1 MADESNRA
9 QAEFWEEIAPAW
21 ATAERHTELVAGRFG
36 ALADEQLALA
46 PGERVLDVGCGT
58 GATTLTLARKVAP
71 NGDALGVDIA
81 PAMIAVARQRAAD
94 GATGSARFEVADV
107 QTADMAGGF
116 DAVFSRFGV
125 MFFADPPA
133 AFRHIHSLVKPGGRM
148 AFACWQDLFSNE
160 WMLVPGAAV
169 ITVTGHFP
177 ELPEPG
183 APGPFSLADAE
194 HVRSLLGDAG
204 FSDVSV
210 TPHNEI
216 VALPDTRVE
225 SIVELSRSIGP
236 VRDALAGADETLTT
250 AILDQVRADLSAK
263 VTDGQLRLTAG
274 ANIVSARA

>member
-1 MADESNRA
+1 
-9 QAEFWEEIAPAW
+9 
-21 ATAERHTELVAGRFG
+21 
-36 ALADEQLALA
+36 
-46 PGERVLDVGCGT
+46 
-58 GATTLTLARKVAP
+58 
-71 NGDALGVDIA
+71 
-81 PAMIAVARQRAAD
+81 
-94 GATGSARFEVADV
+94 
-107 QTADMAGGF
+107 MAGGF